1 MYEILQL
8 WQLLLP
14 VRESITSIPSI
25 LLLNML
31 STQVHRVWISLEFKK
46 LDYQYVEVD
55 VYRKPKLLLDINP
68 RGLVPALRHGD
79 WGSYEST
86 VLMEYLED
94 LKQGP
99 ALLPEDPKL
108 RAHSRLV
115 SFVSINVREQR

>member
-1 MYEILQL
+1 
-8 WQLLLP
+8 
-14 VRESITSIPSI
+14 
-25 LLLNML
+25 
-31 STQVHRVWISLEFKK
+31 VWISLEFKK

-99 ALLPEDPKL
+99 ALLPEGPKL

-115 SFVSINVREQR
+115 SFMRMKVYEQR